1 MFILTKLMKNGKE
14 EEAGMFVTVEKKQ
27 MGKKK
32 MKKPNTKIEPK
43 NKKGKKQLSKKLSLS
58 YEEKKERSM
67 DVHHSIYVKESKSN
81 NCKRQGHSKHGMD
94 LAKKKKKKKKRSV
107 FAWCFGNSTDL
118 QDEIDMQHI
127 MMEKEKG
134 EVYGLAHDKEDMEK
148 VPSLTLSDYIDHLIN
163 KPANPITK
171 TMSITDVPKIP
182 ALKRFLSYQG
192 EFDDLLLPLVAA
204 HAGRKEEEEDNVEK
218 KKKDN
223 NDHNDNNKNAET
235 KCGDINSSSMIVHND
250 KVPITLYNTP
260 EKYFNNCERK
270 VLEEL
275 NQNKLV
281 SIENLKVTSSYY
293 KDFSKKKERPNP
305 KSLKRVFREIR
316 KDLPRALEI
325 DAYGSM
331 FIRYDQDAPMFMRA
345 LLSGGPN
352 TPYADG
358 LFLFDILCD
367 NKYPVQN
374 CLVKHVTK
382 NATTLKLKHSPGGFS
397 PNLHGSTG
405 KVCLSLLGTWSGV
418 GWSPN
423 KSNIY
428 QVLSTLM
435 RDIFGVENPYYNE
448 PNYGFWEG
456 TAPKTNHKD
465 PVDYCNAYIREA
477 TLRLAILAPLTT
489 PIKGFERVIKLH
501 FLAKREAIEKRM
513 TKWLKDA
520 RDKLNFLEKNKS
532 EAQKKYSTGIIKTR
546 TAWLVKHIDVMKIL
560 ICDVKAALLKNMNA
574 LNLSKAIDNYQCNVN
589 HIERALKKL
598 KHFGSLFDHS
608 KNDKVDMKIERGGI
622 LLGIEKRKKIVDAK
636 FIKENLS
643 GWESKYAETVKK
655 LEKTKLIVNK
665 TKLKVEERRKQVL
678 PKKKIGEE
686 EEKKEEETNKKKD
699 VAAVETN
706 KKKEKEV
713 DTHDEDE
720 PLPAGYSTEKQWL
733 EDVINYSKEVDGDD
747 DDDDDNVKFG
757 KAPTF
762 KKS

>member
-1 MFILTKLMKNGKE
+1 MFILTKLMKKGKE

-43 NKKGKKQLSKKLSLS
+43 NKKGKKQLSKKLS

-134 EVYGLAHDKEDMEK
+134 EIYGLAHDKEDMEK

-204 HAGRKEEEEDNVEK
+204 HAGRKEEEEDDVEK

-235 KCGDINSSSMIVHND
+235 KCGDINSLSMIIHND

-358 LFLFDILCD
+358 FFLFDILL
-367 NKYPVQN
+367 NPSLFLYP
-374 CLVKHVTK
+374 K
-382 NATTLKLKHSPGGFS
+382 
-397 PNLHGSTG
+397 
-405 KVCLSLLGTWSGV
+405 
-418 GWSPN
+418 
-423 KSNIY
+423 
-428 QVLSTLM
+428 
-435 RDIFGVENPYYNE
+435 
-448 PNYGFWEG
+448 
-456 TAPKTNHKD
+456 
-465 PVDYCNAYIREA
+465 
-477 TLRLAILAPLTT
+477 
-489 PIKGFERVIKLH
+489 
-501 FLAKREAIEKRM
+501 
-513 TKWLKDA
+513 
-520 RDKLNFLEKNKS
+520 
-532 EAQKKYSTGIIKTR
+532 
-546 TAWLVKHIDVMKIL
+546 
-560 ICDVKAALLKNMNA
+560 
-574 LNLSKAIDNYQCNVN
+574 LSKQS
-589 HIERALKKL
+589 H
-598 KHFGSLFDHS
+598 
-608 KNDKVDMKIERGGI
+608 
-622 LLGIEKRKKIVDAK
+622 
-636 FIKENLS
+636 
-643 GWESKYAETVKK
+643 
-655 LEKTKLIVNK
+655 
-665 TKLKVEERRKQVL
+665 
-678 PKKKIGEE
+678 
-686 EEKKEEETNKKKD
+686 
-699 VAAVETN
+699 
-706 KKKEKEV
+706 
-713 DTHDEDE
+713 
-720 PLPAGYSTEKQWL
+720 
-733 EDVINYSKEVDGDD
+733 
-747 DDDDDNVKFG
+747 
-757 KAPTF
+757 
-762 KKS
+762 

>member
-1 MFILTKLMKNGKE
+1 
-14 EEAGMFVTVEKKQ
+14 
-27 MGKKK
+27 MG
-32 MKKPNTKIEPK
+32 
-43 NKKGKKQLSKKLSLS
+43 
-58 YEEKKERSM
+58 
-67 DVHHSIYVKESKSN
+67 
-81 NCKRQGHSKHGMD
+81 
-94 LAKKKKKKKKRSV
+94 
-107 FAWCFGNSTDL
+107 
-118 QDEIDMQHI
+118 
-127 MMEKEKG
+127 G
-134 EVYGLAHDKEDMEK
+134 EVYGLAHYKEDMEK

-204 HAGRKEEEEDNVEK
+204 HAGRKEEEEDDVEK

-235 KCGDINSSSMIVHND
+235 KCGDINSLSMIIHND
-250 KVPITLYNTP
+250 KVSITLYNTP

-397 PNLHGSTG
+397 PNLYGSTG

-456 TAPKTNHKD
+456 TMPKKNHKD

-477 TLRLAILAPLTT
+477 TMRLAILAPLKN
-489 PIKGFERVIKLH
+489 PIKGFERTIRLH
-501 FLAKREAIEKRM
+501 FLAKREAIETRM
-513 TKWLKDA
+513 KGWLKDA
-520 RDKLNFLEKNKS
+520 ETKLSFIVTNEN
-532 EAQKKYSTGIIKTR
+532 EAKKLYSSHIIRTR
-546 TAWLVKHIDVMKIL
+546 KAWLLKHIETMKKL
-560 ICDVKAALLKNMNA
+560 IPEVKAALLINMNA
-574 LNLSKAIDNYQCNVN
+574 VNVSKAIYNYECNIN
-589 HIERALKKL
+589 HIQKGMHKL
-598 KHFGSLFDHS
+598 KHFGLLFDYS
-608 KNDKVDMKIERGGI
+608 KHDKINLKIERGGY
-622 LLGIEKRKKIVDAK
+622 LLGMKKRKKIIDPK
-636 FIKENLS
+636 FIEENLN
-643 GWESKYAETVKK
+643 GWESKYSDTLKK
-655 LEKTKLIVNK
+655 LEKTKLTVTEAK
-665 TKLKVEERRKQVL
+665 S
-678 PKKKIGEE
+678 KI
-686 EEKKEEETNKKKD
+686 EKRIKEVSIKKKKD
-699 VAAVETN
+699 DVETKVQKANNEEDQKSDASN
-706 KKKEKEV
+706 KFSELEEA
-713 DTHDEDE
+713 DDDE
-720 PLPAGYSTEKQWL
+720 PKPAGYTTAKQWL
-733 EDVINYSKEVDGDD
+733 EDVVNYSKECGD
-747 DDDDDNVKFG
+747 
-757 KAPTF
+757 
-762 KKS
+762 